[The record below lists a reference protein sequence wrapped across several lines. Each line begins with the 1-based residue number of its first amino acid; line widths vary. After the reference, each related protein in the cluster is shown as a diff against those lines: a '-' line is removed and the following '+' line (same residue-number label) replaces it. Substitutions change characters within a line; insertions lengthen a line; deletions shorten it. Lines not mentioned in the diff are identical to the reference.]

1 MILLT
6 KLGKEKKEI
15 VINAD
20 LIETIEEN
28 PDTVINLT
36 TEKKLLVNEK
46 KEEIIEKIIQYRK
59 SIQLI

>member
-15 VINAD
+15 VINAE

-36 TEKKLLVNEK
+36 TGKKFLVNEK
-46 KEEIIEKIIQYRK
+46 KEEIIEKIIKYRK

>member
-36 TEKKLLVNEK
+36 TGKKLLVNEK